1 MEMVL
6 LIVYALVGIWAANKT
21 IYANKTF
28 IEFKP
33 GSVFVRKFMTGLFL
47 GWALIPIAI
56 IKTIFSR
63 K

>member
-1 MEMVL
+1 MEL
-6 LIVYALVGIWAANKT
+6 ILIVAYALLGIWAANRT

-33 GSVFVRKFMTGLFL
+33 GAVFIRKFTVGLLL

-56 IKTIFSR
+56 IKTIFMR

>member
-1 MEMVL
+1 MEIIL
-6 LIVYALVGIWAANKT
+6 LIAYAFAGIWAANRT

-33 GSVFVRKFMTGLFL
+33 GSVFVRKFAVGIFL

-56 IKTIFSR
+56 IKTVFLKR
-63 K
+63 

>member
-6 LIVYALVGIWAANKT
+6 LIVYALAGIWAANRT

-33 GSVFVRKFMTGLFL
+33 GSVFIRKFTVGLFL

-56 IKTIFSR
+56 IKTIFM
-63 K
+63 KK

>member
-1 MEMVL
+1 MEIIL
-6 LIVYALVGIWAANKT
+6 LIAYALLGMWAANKT

-33 GSVFVRKFMTGLFL
+33 GSVFVRKFTVGLLL

-56 IKTIFSR
+56 IKSIFSR
-63 K
+63 G